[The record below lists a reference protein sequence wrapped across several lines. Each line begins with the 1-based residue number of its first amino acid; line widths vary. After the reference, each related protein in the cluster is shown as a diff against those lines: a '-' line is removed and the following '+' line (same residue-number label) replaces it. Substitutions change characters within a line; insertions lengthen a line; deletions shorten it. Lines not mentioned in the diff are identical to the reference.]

1 MVMLVKLF
9 NHFMFLIL
17 FIVLQ
22 WGLAK
27 AQTPAI
33 AVYLSGRE
41 KATIALALQLMNTP
55 NANVTQ
61 IAQNALAQVT
71 SLRNQS
77 QLIVKVKSY
86 DEFLRLET
94 AQDFFAENTLE
105 SLPRADLVSLLRPVV
120 YSSDTPSVQRKIDRY
135 NTELA
140 AARVR
145 VGGEIFRLTSAFM
158 ATTQAQGGVGSGAV
172 DNFIRDS
179 IDTNIQ
185 SFSSE
190 LNESASE
197 NVRLLSKLLKL
208 YFKNIPDKQKTR
220 IMYKLM
226 DLPLEAKPIDI
237 FQVMI
242 QNSGPQMQKLV
253 QIIGRHPDIPASFQT
268 VFQKLE
274 SQVQKVPWV
283 EVKQIIEAE
292 GLNIESFSYFEHK
305 PIGVGTMAQTHRVQY
320 VNELGQR
327 VSAVIRFLKP
337 HIEELVEMDHEI
349 LKSIASEI
357 QRDPELQNLRIPSLE
372 KIINDLHASVVE
384 ELQIDQT
391 VRNQMHGRDVYNSHE
406 TIRYSRRGNELEF
419 YVPKAKLRG
428 THGRLME
435 QELVVGSKVT
445 SVTSDLKDV
454 FPDLYKAVAEK
465 IAEHWFD
472 QVMFKTGFFHADLHQ
487 GNLLMQYTEPAVKIY
502 ILDFGMVGQ
511 LTEAQRESAMLLALS
526 IRLNHPDIIAKHLNL
541 LSENPRTGA
550 AFDEF
555 LQRVRERS
563 ALLARDP
570 GQDRSMND
578 WVVWSLEQGISLH
591 YDFLKLNRGLT
602 AVKTMLEDSH
612 SGISIDDIAEK
623 VVFQNKVKTLQI
635 LRKENLL
642 RLRDFASLVGMGT
655 QAALQGAQDLLPSTK
670 TKSPVHLR
678 CEALVGG

>member
-1 MVMLVKLF
+1 MLVKLF

-17 FIVLQ
+17 FVCLQ
-22 WGLAK
+22 LGWAH
-27 AQTPAI
+27 AQTPAV

-41 KATIALALQLMNTP
+41 KAAITLALQSMNNP
-55 NANVTQ
+55 SANVAQ
-61 IAQNALAQVT
+61 ISQTVLAQISGQV
-71 SLRNQS
+71 SLPPTV
-77 QLIVKVKSY
+77 VKVASY
-86 DEFLRLET
+86 GEFIRLET
-94 AQDFFAENTLE
+94 AQETFSENTLE
-105 SLPRADLVSLLRPVV
+105 SLKREDLIKLLSPVV
-120 YSSDTPSVQRKIDRY
+120 YTSDTPSVQNKIDRY
-135 NTELA
+135 NIELQ
-140 AARVR
+140 AARAR
-145 VGGEIFRLTSAFM
+145 IGGQIYRIASDFVTS
-158 ATTQAQGGVGSGAV
+158 TRAQSAGLQSGAV

-179 IDTNIQ
+179 IDSNIQ

-190 LNESASE
+190 LNDSASE

-208 YFKNIPDKQKTR
+208 YFKNIPPQQKTR

-237 FQVMI
+237 FSVMI

-253 QIIGRHPDIPASFQT
+253 QIIGRHPDIPASFQS

-283 EVKQIIEAE
+283 EVRELIEAE
-292 GLNIESFSYFEHK
+292 GLRIDSFSYFEHK

-320 VNELGQR
+320 VNEQGQR

-337 HIEELVEMDHEI
+337 RIEEMVAMDHQI
-349 LKSIASEI
+349 LKSIAGEI

-384 ELQIDQT
+384 ELQMDQT
-391 VRNQMHGRDVYNSHE
+391 VRNQMRGREVYNLHE
-406 TIRYSRRGNELEF
+406 SIRYSRRGNELEF
-419 YVPKAKLRG
+419 YVPSAKLRG

-435 QELVVGSKVT
+435 QELIVGSKIT
-445 SVTSDLKDV
+445 SVTEDLKEH
-454 FPDLYKAVAEK
+454 FPDLYKAVSEK
-465 IAEHWFD
+465 VAEHWFD

-526 IRLNHPDIIAKHLNL
+526 IRLNHPDIIAKHLNS
-541 LSENPRTGA
+541 LSENPRVGA
-550 AFDEF
+550 EYEEF
-555 LQRVRERS
+555 VRKVKRRS
-563 ALLARDP
+563 LELDRNH

-602 AVKTMLEDSH
+602 AVKTMLEDSK
-612 SGISIDDIAEK
+612 SGITIEDIAEK

-635 LRKENLL
+635 LRRENLL

-655 QAALQGAQDLLPSTK
+655 QAALQSAQDLMPAPK
-670 TKSPVHLR
+670 TKGPVVLR
-678 CEALVGG
+678 CEALIVQ